1 MFNGADVFWLRN
13 SGWLG
18 CGVIAAQRAA
28 MTPHPRRLR
37 PRWPFLIADPPPS
50 GGGTKI
56 HPAARENFRPRGA
69 GNSPPGVR
77 KTPPG
82 APESRKKKVLE
93 FRPRLYLKNNWWD
106 EKTDRQAPTRVCSLF
121 GFPPSGFL
129 VFPRPECW
137 KSVPRRDGNP
147 PLGPGPVFRPGLIIP
162 SQGEC
167 ILSGPAFS

>member
-56 HPAARENFRPRGA
+56 QPAAREKFRPRGA
-69 GNSPPGVR
+69 GNSPPGER
-77 KTPPG
+77 KPPPG
-82 APESRKKKVLE
+82 LRNLE
-93 FRPRLYLKNNWWD
+93 K
-106 EKTDRQAPTRVCSLF
+106 
-121 GFPPSGFL
+121 
-129 VFPRPECW
+129 
-137 KSVPRRDGNP
+137 DGPGIRP
-147 PLGPGPVFRPGLIIP
+147 PLIFKK
-162 SQGEC
+162 
-167 ILSGPAFS
+167 